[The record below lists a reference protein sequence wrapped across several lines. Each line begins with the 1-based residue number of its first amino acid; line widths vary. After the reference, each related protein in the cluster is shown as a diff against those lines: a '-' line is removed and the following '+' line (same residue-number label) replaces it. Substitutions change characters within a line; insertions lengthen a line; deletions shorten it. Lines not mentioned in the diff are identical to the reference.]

1 MCIKIPNTESS
12 LTKERI
18 VSVVCYPVIA
28 LCLLTLVACGSGGD
42 SDDDAPPPPKIAGIW
57 SGTWEGIDSKFG
69 PAAGT
74 WEASLSQQGV
84 DVHGPI
90 SFGGDID
97 CAEGKMTGTADGET
111 EIVSGKVHRDPCP
124 FNDWIFTAFNQE
136 EFIASGTWDK
146 KGLSNGSFEGK
157 RVAKFTGPQIKYI
170 HPSGGKARSF
180 ITIVGE
186 GLDMDPVNDILT
198 LGPGGPV
205 LIPTTVS
212 DTVITL
218 KLPGNISTPDHLVLK
233 TNSGEALS
241 PRVFNTRVTTPNTG
255 TRQDI
260 PIGSGA
266 LQLNGIAFSVNGRRA
281 FVANVS
287 EGSVSMINSEMGQEW
302 ISTVVLPGP
311 IPANPVY
318 SVAVGPAGRNVYA
331 AGHNVIGVLHAHT
344 MELLR
349 TETIPSNGSIYPN
362 PQGIAVSPDGRR
374 LLVSEAIEG
383 GRVTILDIKNQFKV
397 ANTLVMDGGNIPRGI
412 VTSPDNTVAYIAVS
426 GNDNE
431 IWVYEFA
438 SAMVTSKISI
448 GTSPASI
455 AVTPDANQLFI
466 TNAPADSV
474 SYYNINTGFS
484 SEIDLPFGVSPRS
497 IAISPDGF
505 TVYVNSATNDIYLI
519 DVISHQ
525 VRPVNVGGPS
535 AGVAISPDGKRAYVT
550 QTSGSKVVEIGN
562 QRTLRISK
570 QGGGIGIVN
579 STEKEVSCGGTCITT
594 FDVGSRVHLT
604 TEADQSSRS
613 EFRGW
618 SGDADC
624 KDGDVTM
631 SSNLFCIAQFDVR
644 PNPPSSSG
652 SGGGSGSS
660 SCFIATAAYGSW
672 LDPHVL
678 TLRKF
683 RDQHLLTNSA
693 GTWFVEFYYRHSPP
707 IADYIRQR
715 EGLRVTV
722 RSVLAI
728 VIYAIEY
735 PVIAGLT
742 PILLLLTMIRRRKTL
757 VALTG

>member
-1 MCIKIPNTESS
+1 MCSKIQNIESS
-12 LTKERI
+12 LSKEHL
-18 VSVVCYPVIA
+18 VSVVCYPIVA

-42 SDDDAPPPPKIAGIW
+42 GDDDAPPPPKIAGIW
-57 SGTWEGIDSKFG
+57 SGTWEGIDSEFG

-74 WEASLSQQGV
+74 WEASISQQGV
-84 DVHGPI
+84 DVRGPI

-111 EIVSGKVHRDPCP
+111 EIVSGKVHREPCP
-124 FNDWIFTAFNQE
+124 FNDWIFTAFNQD
-136 EFIASGTWDK
+136 EFIASGTWEK
-146 KGLSNGSFEGK
+146 QGLSNGSFEGK

-170 HPSGGKARSF
+170 HPSGGLARGF
-180 ITIVGE
+180 VTIVGE

-198 LGPGGPV
+198 LGSGGPV
-205 LIPTTVS
+205 LVPTTVS

-218 KLPGNISTPDHLVLK
+218 KLPGNVSHPDHFVLK

-241 PRVFNTRVTTPNTG
+241 TRVFNTRVTTPNTG
-255 TRQDI
+255 TTQVI
-260 PIGSGA
+260 PIGSGM
-266 LQLNGIAFSVNGRRA
+266 LQLNGIVFSVNGRRA

-287 EGSVSMINSEMGQEW
+287 EGSVSMINSEMGQEST
-302 ISTVVLPGP
+302 STVVLPGP
-311 IPANPVY
+311 TPANPVY
-318 SVAVGPAGRNVYA
+318 SVAIGPAGRNVYV

-362 PQGIAVSPDGRR
+362 PQGIAVSPDGRW

-397 ANTLVMDGGNIPRGI
+397 SDTLEMDGGNIPRGI
-412 VTSPDNTVAYIAVS
+412 ATSPDNTVAYIAVS

-438 SAMVTSKISI
+438 SAMVTSRISI

-474 SYYNINTGFS
+474 NYYNIDSGFS
-484 SEIDLPFGVSPRS
+484 SEIDLPFGVSPHS

-505 TVYVNSATNDIYLI
+505 TVYVTSNTNDIYLI
-519 DVISHQ
+519 DVISHL
-525 VRPVNVGGPS
+525 VRPINVGGPT

-550 QTSGSKVVEIGN
+550 QTSGNKVVEIGN

-579 STEKEVSCGGTCITT
+579 LAEKEVSCGGTCIAT
-594 FDVGSRVHLT
+594 FGVGSRVYLST
-604 TEADQSSRS
+604 IADQASDS
-613 EFRGW
+613 EFKGW
-618 SGDADC
+618 DGDADC
-624 KDGDVTM
+624 KDGVVTM
-631 SSNLFCIAQFDVR
+631 SSNLFCVARFDVR
-644 PNPPSSSG
+644 PTPPTRS
-652 SGGGSGSS
+652 GSGSS
-660 SCFIATAAYGSW
+660 NCFIATAAYGSW

-678 TLRKF
+678 TLREF
-683 RDQHLLTNSA
+683 RDQHLLTNSV

-707 IADYIRQR
+707 IADYIRER

-722 RSVLAI
+722 RSALAI
-728 VIYAIEY
+728 VIYTIEY
-735 PVIAGLT
+735 PVVAGLT
-742 PILLLLTMIRRRKTL
+742 WILLLLTMIRRRKTL
-757 VALTG
+757 VALTC